1 MKKNLLLLLMI
12 VVTLLTAISFF
23 ISVYALSAQERA
35 MDSMMRSY
43 ALDLAENFTNA
54 PVPGSGHSF
63 AGRRQ
68 PQMMMRFRML
78 QTNPALQSRD
88 AGGVLLLSRE
98 GRIVAASPGAE
109 RLLPLWE
116 RRSPLGE
123 PQEVRDSSGDSYYVV
138 VRALQDEGYVL
149 AAVSKTYLLAPLI
162 RIWRFWLLSAAGA
175 SAAVFIGILLLW
187 RRLVAPLRRIV
198 EDIQGMKWG
207 KDRIAWLYA
216 GPVFELEALSGVIAR
231 LSGEACEKE
240 ELKIRYV
247 TDLVQVQENTRK
259 QLARELHDGALQ
271 SAVAAIKRI
280 QMAKEAAGKSAE
292 ATIRDHLD
300 TAEDVVR
307 IAADEIRGYCDELS
321 PSWVRLGLV
330 SAMSENADRLSG
342 AYGDVAIDIDVDE
355 ELDSLPEEHVLALIR
370 IFQEAVSNSV
380 RHGNAHAVRAVLG
393 REEGMIRFS
402 IADDGSGFDSDAY
415 SETEYERLRTTG
427 RRGLANISER
437 VRLLHGTVRLESR
450 PGKGC
455 RIDIA
460 FPDPLGEGP
469 SS

>member
-12 VVTLLTAISFF
+12 VVTLFTAVSFF
-23 ISVYALSAQERA
+23 ISIYALRAQELA

-43 ALDLAENFTNA
+43 ALDLVENFANA
-54 PVPGSGHSF
+54 PVPGTGHPF
-63 AGRRQ
+63 AGRGQ
-68 PQMMMRFRML
+68 PQRMMRFRML
-78 QTNPALQSRD
+78 LTTPALQSRD

-98 GRIVAASPGAE
+98 GSILAASPGAE

-116 RRSPLGE
+116 RRSPLDE
-123 PQEVRDSSGDSYYVV
+123 PQEVRDSKGASYYVV
-138 VRALQDEGYVL
+138 VRALQDDGYVL

-162 RIWRFWLLSAAGA
+162 RIWRFWLFSAAGA
-175 SAAVFIGILLLW
+175 SAAIFVGIVLLW
-187 RRLVAPLRRIV
+187 RYLAAPLRRIV
-198 EDIQGMKWG
+198 EELKGMKWG
-207 KDRIAWLYA
+207 KDRIVRLYS
-216 GPVFELEALSGVIAR
+216 GPVSELEALSAVIGK
-231 LSGEACEKE
+231 LSGEAFEKE

-247 TDLVQVQENTRK
+247 TDLVQAQENTRK

-271 SAVAAIKRI
+271 SAVAAIRRI
-280 QMAKEAAGKSAE
+280 QLAKEAAGKSTE
-292 ATIRDHLD
+292 ATVREHLD

-307 IAADEIRGYCDELS
+307 IAVDEIRGYCDELS

-330 SAMSENADRLSG
+330 SAMCENADRLSG

-355 ELDSLPEEHVLALIR
+355 ALDSLPEEHVLALIR

-380 RHGNAHAVRAVLG
+380 RHGNARAVRAVLG
-393 REEGMIRFS
+393 REDGMIRFS
-402 IADDGSGFDSDAY
+402 IGDDGSGFDSDAY

-437 VRLLHGTVRLESR
+437 VGLLHGTFRLESR

-455 RIDIA
+455 RIDID

-469 SS
+469 AS